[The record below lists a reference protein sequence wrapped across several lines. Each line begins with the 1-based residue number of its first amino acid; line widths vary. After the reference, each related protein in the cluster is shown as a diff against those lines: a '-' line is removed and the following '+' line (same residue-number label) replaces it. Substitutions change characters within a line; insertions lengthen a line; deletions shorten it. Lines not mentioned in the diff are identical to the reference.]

1 MGWGGGC
8 LAMLAHIYNLNL
20 VLIYQL
26 LFRYIFYFLS
36 VIGYLIARD
45 VAAEGNDLSTQYI
58 SVYLRIISM
67 SSRWVLNFRLD
78 FTRSMVL
85 AVSSAHW
92 RASPAV
98 RSPLILLHETCTSAV
113 IRNEMIAP
121 NSEVRSNEEQGF
133 IYIDWLLANARFC
146 TL

>member
-1 MGWGGGC
+1 
-8 LAMLAHIYNLNL
+8 MLDHIYNLNL

-67 SSRWVLNFRLD
+67 SSR
-78 FTRSMVL
+78 
-85 AVSSAHW
+85 
-92 RASPAV
+92 
-98 RSPLILLHETCTSAV
+98 
-113 IRNEMIAP
+113 
-121 NSEVRSNEEQGF
+121 
-133 IYIDWLLANARFC
+133 
-146 TL
+146 